1 MLEPEELG
9 QHKDDLAAT
18 LRDLRKQAKLTGERL
33 AIRCAMSQSKI
44 SKIET
49 GKTIPSVVDV
59 ERILSALNAPPDL
72 VAEVTSLARLANTEF
87 HDVRSLLR
95 KGLEKRQR
103 ELAGLEATSTEF
115 RFFLPSMVTALISTP
130 EYIRASLAHVP
141 GDASKAVAKKLERQA
156 VLYDE
161 SKHFRFVVTESAAR
175 WPLCPPL
182 LMALQLDRLASLS
195 RLPNVQ
201 LGVIPVSSSPPR
213 GPMNTFTVY
222 DERLATAETFTGAV
236 IMRDPRDVAFH
247 LQLFHLFEDAAL
259 FEGAARERLTEW
271 AAIFRQA
278 SS

>member
-33 AIRCAMSQSKI
+33 AVRCAMSQSKI

-87 HDVRSLLR
+87 QDVRSLLR

-156 VLYDE
+156 VLHDE
-161 SKHFRFVVTESAAR
+161 SKHFRFLWSQSQRHAGHSAR
-175 WPLCPPL
+175 HYSW
-182 LMALQLDRLASLS
+182 RSSL
-195 RLPNVQ
+195 
-201 LGVIPVSSSPPR
+201 
-213 GPMNTFTVY
+213 TV
-222 DERLATAETFTGAV
+222 
-236 IMRDPRDVAFH
+236 
-247 LQLFHLFEDAAL
+247 
-259 FEGAARERLTEW
+259 
-271 AAIFRQA
+271 
-278 SS
+278 